1 MLKHVMLVDDS
12 LLVLKMLE
20 KTLQKLDCQVSATAR
35 NGKDAVKLYQEHK
48 PELVFMDITMPIKSG
63 LEAAAEIM
71 GLDPQARIIMLT
83 AMGDA
88 EIMARAREIGVRD
101 FLQKPFDEQM
111 IKDTLVKLIKE
122 EQ

>member
-12 LLVLKMLE
+12 IVVLKMLE
-20 KTLQKLDCQVSATAR
+20 KTLLKLDCQVSVTAR
-35 NGKDAVKLYQEHK
+35 NGKDAVNLYQEHK